1 MGNLVRM
8 DLYRMNKAKSFRVCL
23 ILAFVFALTA
33 TPFEYLMVQ
42 VGKMFSTSGTLTFPT
57 EINLSTLINRCA
69 APLTVLLALL
79 SIVNFY
85 FADMEA
91 GYIKNIAGQMPKK
104 GFTMVSRFIASVP
117 HNIAFLL
124 VSVIGSII
132 GTLFFQKILF
142 DGAILESVVTF
153 LLKILLLTS
162 VCSILLLVTA
172 AFRNKSFGMILAVL
186 IGLTLTSL
194 LYTLVINPGLN
205 KIFTKV
211 DITPYMPDAV
221 LAEEKPDVLRAILVS
236 AVTIAIFLPLS
247 ARVFD
252 RKDVK

>member
-1 MGNLVRM
+1 MGTLVRM

>member
-1 MGNLVRM
+1 MGNLIRM
-8 DLYRMNKAKSFRVCL
+8 DLYRMNKARSFRVCL
-23 ILAFVFALTA
+23 ALAFVFALCS

-42 VGKMFSTSGTLTFPT
+42 LGKMLAPSESVVFETETTL
-57 EINLSTLINRCA
+57 SALIRGCV
-69 APLTVLLALL
+69 PMLTVLLSLL

-85 FADMEA
+85 YADMEG

-117 HNIAFLL
+117 HNLAFLL
-124 VSVIGSII
+124 VTVIGNIL
-132 GTLFFQKILF
+132 GTVILRKISF
-142 DGAILESVVTF
+142 GGNILESVG
-153 LLKILLLTS
+153 ILLLKVLLLTA

-186 IGLTLTSL
+186 IGLSLTPL

-205 KIFTKV
+205 KIFTDV

-221 LAEEKPDVLRAILVS
+221 LGEEKPGLVRALAVS
-236 AVTIAIFLPLS
+236 AVTIAVFLGLS
-247 ARVFD
+247 VRVFD